1 MNPIENI
8 WRQLKDN
15 IQSQKVFPKN
25 VNELKVA
32 LKKEWENLDNSVF
45 EKVVIS
51 MPRRINAVLAARG
64 GLTKY

>member
-32 LKKEWENLDNSVF
+32 LKKEWENLNSSVF
-45 EKVVIS
+45 EEVIAS
-51 MPRRINAVLAARG
+51 MPRRINAVLEARG
-64 GLTKY
+64 GPTKY

>member
-32 LKKEWENLDNSVF
+32 LKEEWENLDNTVF

-51 MPRRINAVLAARG
+51 MLRRINAVLAARG
-64 GLTKY
+64 GPTKY